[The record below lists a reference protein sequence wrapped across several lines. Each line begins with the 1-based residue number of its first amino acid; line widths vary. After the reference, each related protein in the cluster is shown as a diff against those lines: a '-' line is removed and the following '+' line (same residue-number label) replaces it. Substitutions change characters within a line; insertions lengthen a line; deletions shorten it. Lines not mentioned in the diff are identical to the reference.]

1 MSRMSQAHVS
11 YFGKV
16 PSRGDFVKADHNH
29 RLLSAIDEWLTNT
42 MELFATDPRWKITYD
57 DASPQY
63 FALLGSRRNL
73 AVSGYLVNSH
83 DQSGRRYPF
92 ITASAI
98 GLEKPL
104 DFAARSPLALS
115 RLWARSQ
122 AFTRRVLDSKDCA
135 PVLDRVS
142 DTDVAVEVDAS
153 TYNAHFKDFLEIQTL
168 GSLENT
174 LSQSGHQVSLK
185 HIFPALGQ
193 LLQPVMASGVRHLDK
208 GIALPLPDDPMYRF
222 PVAAMWMDL
231 IAPFLAR
238 ADFEIAMFI
247 TAVDHQ
253 STLVLGFRPTPEVA
267 LHSALDSEANE
278 RHNIA
283 LFNPEWADSEQ
294 SSDYDMN
301 KLTTY
306 LAQPGGSL
314 RLARDTFRE
323 VFLGE

>member
-1 MSRMSQAHVS
+1 MSRMSQARVS

-42 MELFATDPRWKITYD
+42 MELFAADPRWKITYD
-57 DASPQY
+57 NASPQY

-98 GLEKPL
+98 GLEQPL
-104 DFAARSPLALS
+104 AFAARSPLALS

-122 AFTRRVLDSKDCA
+122 AFTRRVLDSKDCTL
-135 PVLDRVS
+135 VLDRVS
-142 DTDVAVEVDAS
+142 ESDVAVEVDAS

-168 GSLENT
+168 GALENA
-174 LSQSGHQVSLK
+174 LSQSGHKVSLK

-193 LLQPVMASGVRHLDK
+193 LLQPVMASGARQLDK
-208 GIALPLPDDPMYRF
+208 GLTLPLPDDPMYRF

-238 ADFEIAMFI
+238 AEFEIAVFI

-253 STLVLGFRPTPEVA
+253 SKLVLGFQPTPEAA
-267 LHSALDSEANE
+267 LHTALDSEASE

-283 LFNPEWADSEQ
+283 LFDPDWANSQ
-294 SSDYDMN
+294 TSGDYDMN

-306 LAQPGGSL
+306 LAQPSGSL